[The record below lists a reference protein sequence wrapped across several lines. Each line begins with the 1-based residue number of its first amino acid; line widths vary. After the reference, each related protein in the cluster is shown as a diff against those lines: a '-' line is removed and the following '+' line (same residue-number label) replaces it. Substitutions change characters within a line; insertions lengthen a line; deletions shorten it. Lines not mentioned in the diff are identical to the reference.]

1 MKRFFYLATLFL
13 MSESVIAQDSINTA
27 SKGKLLYHFTNTDM
41 INLPDSEM
49 LPVDSLSS
57 STKKLADTIS
67 FAMVGDIMM
76 GTTYPTNRLPADDGA
91 HIFEKVSDI
100 IKKADIG
107 LGNMEGVMC
116 EGGTCTKGGGANS
129 YAFRMPT
136 SYAHL
141 LTEAGFDFLSLANN
155 HSNDFGPDGIKS
167 TMKMLDEQNI
177 AYAGVVGLCE
187 KAIVEKNGVRYGFC
201 AFGHNKHVYKHQD
214 TATVRRIITSLRD
227 SVDILIVSMH
237 GGAEGKKMNHVP
249 HDTEIF
255 LGEDRGNLRQ
265 FTHFCIDLGA
275 DFVFGHGPHVVRGM
289 ELYKGH
295 FIAYSLGNFC
305 TPYGISLS
313 GISGYAPVVTIRIKS
328 DGTFID
334 GQIHSF
340 IQQSGMGPQPDTEN
354 KVAKEIKMLTEA
366 DFKDSAIS
374 ISNEG
379 KIEKK

>member
-1 MKRFFYLATLFL
+1 M
-13 MSESVIAQDSINTA
+13 
-27 SKGKLLYHFTNTDM
+27 
-41 INLPDSEM
+41 
-49 LPVDSLSS
+49 
-57 STKKLADTIS
+57 
-67 FAMVGDIMM
+67 
-76 GTTYPTNRLPADDGA
+76 
-91 HIFEKVSDI
+91 
-100 IKKADIG
+100 
-107 LGNMEGVMC
+107 
-116 EGGTCTKGGGANS
+116 
-129 YAFRMPT
+129 
-136 SYAHL
+136 
-141 LTEAGFDFLSLANN
+141 
-155 HSNDFGPDGIKS
+155 
-167 TMKMLDEQNI
+167 
-177 AYAGVVGLCE
+177 
-187 KAIVEKNGVRYGFC
+187 
-201 AFGHNKHVYKHQD
+201 
-214 TATVRRIITSLRD
+214 
-227 SVDILIVSMH
+227 
-237 GGAEGKKMNHVP
+237 
-249 HDTEIF
+249 
-255 LGEDRGNLRQ
+255 GEDRGNLRQ